1 MGLFSKIGKA
11 LKKVVKKVGKGI
23 KKVVKKVGKV
33 VKKVTKSK
41 LFKAIAT
48 IGAIVVTG
56 GAAIGAFTG
65 GAGLAGSGAFAQ
77 FGNWMMTKSAAIT
90 GGTLF
95 GQGAQGLAGFGNTVT
110 QLMSKPFE
118 YVGSAI
124 GSGARAVTDFTGI
137 TTPAPTTPA
146 PVGTTAAKPSFWDTK
161 AGKFVSTVGT
171 QVAGGVAT
179 GYATQELLGGDPTGE
194 MAGLAVEGRSPLDP
208 LAVYAPTTTISLND
222 VYGQLGYGTGDPGFQ
237 ASAELFRQ
245 ETLGVA

>member
-1 MGLFSKIGKA
+1 VGLFSKIGKA
-11 LKKVVKKVGKGI
+11 LKKVVKKVGNGI

-56 GAAIGAFTG
+56 GAALSAFTG
-65 GAGLAGSGAFAQ
+65 GAALTGSGPLAT
-77 FGNWMMTKSAAIT
+77 FGNWMMQKSSIIT
-90 GGTLF
+90 TGELF
-95 GQGAQGLAGFGNTVT
+95 GKGATGLAGLGNTAT
-110 QLMSKPFE
+110 QLISKPFE

-124 GSGARAVTDFTGI
+124 GGSARAVTDFTKI
-137 TTPAPTTPA
+137 TTPTPTTPA
-146 PVGTTAAKPSFWDTK
+146 PASTTAAKGGFWQTGTGEFISEV
-161 AGKFVSTVGT
+161 GK
-171 QVAGGVAT
+171 QVIGGVAT

-194 MAGLAVEGRSPLDP
+194 MAGLAVEGKSPLDP
-208 LAVYAPTTTISLND
+208 LSVYAPTTTISLND

>member
-56 GAAIGAFTG
+56 GAALTG
-65 GAGLAGSGAFAQ
+65 TGPLAT
-77 FGNWMMTKSAAIT
+77 FGNWMMQKSSIIT
-90 GGTLF
+90 TGELF
-95 GQGAQGLAGFGNTVT
+95 GKGATGLAGLGNTAT
-110 QLMSKPFE
+110 QLISKPFE

-124 GSGARAVTDFTGI
+124 GSGARAVTDFTKI

-146 PVGTTAAKPSFWDTK
+146 PASTAGGTKGGFWQTGVGE
-161 AGKFVSTVGT
+161 FVSKVGT
-171 QVAGGVAT
+171 QVVGGVAT

>member
-1 MGLFSKIGKA
+1 MALFSKIGKA

-56 GAAIGAFTG
+56 GAALSAFGATG
-65 GAGLAGSGAFAQ
+65 GAGTFTG
-77 FGNWMMTKSAAIT
+77 WMMSKSAAIT

-95 GQGAQGLAGFGNTVT
+95 GQGATGLAGFGNTVT

-146 PVGTTAAKPSFWDTK
+146 PASTTAAKPSFWDTK

>member
-11 LKKVVKKVGKGI
+11 LKKVVKKVGNGI

-56 GAAIGAFTG
+56 GAALSAFGATG
-65 GAGLAGSGAFAQ
+65 GAGTFTG
-77 FGNWMMTKSAAIT
+77 WMMSKSAAIT
-90 GGTLF
+90 SGTLF
-95 GQGAQGLAGFGNTVT
+95 GQGATGLAGFGNTVT

-146 PVGTTAAKPSFWDTK
+146 PAGTTAAKPSFWDTK

-237 ASAELFRQ
+237 ASADLFRQ

>member
-1 MGLFSKIGKA
+1 VALFSKIGKA

-56 GAAIGAFTG
+56 GAALSAFGATG
-65 GAGLAGSGAFAQ
+65 GAGTFTG
-77 FGNWMMTKSAAIT
+77 WMMSKSAAIT

-110 QLMSKPFE
+110 QLISKPFE

-146 PVGTTAAKPSFWDTK
+146 PASTTAAKPSFWDTK

>member
-1 MGLFSKIGKA
+1 VGLFSKIGKA

-56 GAAIGAFTG
+56 GAALSAFGATG
-65 GAGLAGSGAFAQ
+65 GAGTFTG
-77 FGNWMMTKSAAIT
+77 WMMSKSAAIT

-146 PVGTTAAKPSFWDTK
+146 QASTAGGTKGGFWQTG
-161 AGKFVSTVGT
+161 AGEFVSKVGT
-171 QVAGGVAT
+171 QVVGGVAT

>member
-1 MGLFSKIGKA
+1 VGLFSKIGKA

-56 GAAIGAFTG
+56 GAALSAFGATG
-65 GAGLAGSGAFAQ
+65 GAGTFTG
-77 FGNWMMTKSAAIT
+77 WMMSKSAAIT

-146 PVGTTAAKPSFWDTK
+146 PASTTAAKSSFWDTK

-171 QVAGGVAT
+171 QVVGGVAT

>member
-1 MGLFSKIGKA
+1 MALFSKIGKA

-56 GAAIGAFTG
+56 GAALSAFGATG
-65 GAGLAGSGAFAQ
+65 GAGTFTG
-77 FGNWMMTKSAAIT
+77 WMMSKSAAIT

-110 QLMSKPFE
+110 QLISKPFE

-146 PVGTTAAKPSFWDTK
+146 PASTTAAKPSFWDTK